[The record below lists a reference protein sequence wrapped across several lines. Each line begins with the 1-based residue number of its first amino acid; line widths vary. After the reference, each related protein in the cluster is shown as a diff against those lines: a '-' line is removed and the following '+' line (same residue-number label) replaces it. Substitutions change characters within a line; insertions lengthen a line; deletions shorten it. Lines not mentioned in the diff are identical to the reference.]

1 MAIVGYVLLGI
12 LVAVLLLL
20 CVPVRLILLYCT
32 GKAPVGVLRWLF
44 FQVDLLKAAE
54 RKAAERKAADTE
66 TRAKKAEKL
75 QSKKEK
81 KPLEFSRTLGIAADL
96 LSSLKGGA
104 GMIVRR
110 FRIYRLRLSMIVAG
124 EDAAETAVD
133 YGKCN
138 AAVYSAYALAKNF
151 LNLKNP
157 EIEIRPDFVSEKGS
171 VDFEMRGRLMPIIVL
186 AAAARIFAA
195 FLVKTIHRKK
205 LQQE

>member
-12 LVAVLLLL
+12 LAAILLLL
-20 CVPVRLILLYCT
+20 CIPVRFILRYCT
-32 GKAPVGVLRWLF
+32 GKTPVGVLRWLF
-44 FQVDLLKAAE
+44 FQIDLLKAAE
-54 RKAAERKAADTE
+54 RKTIDVD
-66 TRAKKAEKL
+66 TRAKEETAPRP
-75 QSKKEK
+75 KKEK
-81 KPLEFSRTLGIAADL
+81 KPLEFSRMLGSVADL

-104 GMIVRR
+104 GMIIRR
-110 FRIYRLRLSMIVAG
+110 FRIYRVRLSMVVAG

-157 EIEIRPDFVSEKGS
+157 EIEIRPDFVSGKGS
-171 VDFEMRGRLMPIIVL
+171 VDFEMRGRLLPIVAL
-186 AAAARIFAA
+186 GAAVRIFAA
-195 FLVKTIHRKK
+195 FLVKTIQRKK

>member
-12 LVAVLLLL
+12 LAAVLLLL
-20 CVPVRLILLYCT
+20 CVPVRLILRYCT

-54 RKAAERKAADTE
+54 RKTADTE

-75 QSKKEK
+75 QPKKEK

-124 EDAAETAVD
+124 GDAAETAVD

>member
-1 MAIVGYVLLGI
+1 MAMVGYVLLGI
-12 LVAVLLLL
+12 LAAVLLLL
-20 CVPVRLILLYCT
+20 CVPVRLILRYRT
-32 GKAPVGVLRWLF
+32 GEAPVGVLRWLF
-44 FQVDLLKAAE
+44 FQIDLLKAVE
-54 RKAAERKAADTE
+54 RKTADTE
-66 TRAKKAEKL
+66 TRAKKAAKPHL
-75 QSKKEK
+75 QKEK
-81 KPLEFSRTLGIAADL
+81 KPLEFSRMLGIAADL

-104 GMIVRR
+104 GMLVRR
-110 FRIYRLRLSMIVAG
+110 FRIYRVHLSMVVAG
-124 EDAAETAVD
+124 EDAAEAAID

-151 LNLKNP
+151 LNMKNP

-171 VDFEMRGRLMPIIVL
+171 VDFEMRGRLMPIVAL

>member
-1 MAIVGYVLLGI
+1 VAIVGYVLLGI
-12 LVAVLLLL
+12 LAAVLLLL

-54 RKAAERKAADTE
+54 RKTADTE
-66 TRAKKAEKL
+66 TRAKKAENL

-110 FRIYRLRLSMIVAG
+110 FRIYRVRLSMIVAG
-124 EDAAETAVD
+124 GDAAETAVD

>member
-12 LVAVLLLL
+12 LAAVLLLL

-54 RKAAERKAADTE
+54 RKTADTE
-66 TRAKKAEKL
+66 TRAKKAENL

-110 FRIYRLRLSMIVAG
+110 FRIYRVRLSMIVAG

-186 AAAARIFAA
+186 AAVARIFAA

>member
-12 LVAVLLLL
+12 LAAVLLLL

-54 RKAAERKAADTE
+54 RKTADTE
-66 TRAKKAEKL
+66 TRAKKAENL

-110 FRIYRLRLSMIVAG
+110 FRIYRVRLSMIVAG
-124 EDAAETAVD
+124 GDAAETAVD

>member
-1 MAIVGYVLLGI
+1 VAIVGYVLLGI
-12 LVAVLLLL
+12 LAAVLLLL

-54 RKAAERKAADTE
+54 RKTADTE
-66 TRAKKAEKL
+66 TRAKKAENL

-110 FRIYRLRLSMIVAG
+110 FRMYRVRLSMIVAG
-124 EDAAETAVD
+124 WDAAETAVD

>member
-12 LVAVLLLL
+12 LAAVLLLL
-20 CVPVRLILLYCT
+20 CVPVRLILRYRT

-54 RKAAERKAADTE
+54 RKTADTE
-66 TRAKKAEKL
+66 TRAKKEAKPRPP
-75 QSKKEK
+75 KEK
-81 KPLEFSRTLGIAADL
+81 KPLEFSRMLGVAADL

-104 GMIVRR
+104 GMLVRR
-110 FRIYRLRLSMIVAG
+110 FRIYRVRLSMVVAG

-171 VDFEMRGRLMPIIVL
+171 VDFEMRGRLMPIVAL